1 MQNSDLPKC
10 PFCGG
15 EAEYNVRNF
24 FANKGWCVR
33 CAECGCS
40 TRPVMVNLPRIT
52 YDGPDYKTNYTEQ
65 QAKEIARNL
74 WSCRVDKQG
83 GKDEQ
88 ER

>member
-15 EAEYNVRNF
+15 EAEDNVMNYYLH
-24 FANKGWCVR
+24 KGWRVR
-33 CAECGCS
+33 CAECGCY
-40 TRPVMVNLPRIT
+40 TRPVMVNLPRFT

-83 GKDEQ
+83 GKNEQ
-88 ER
+88 ES

>member
-15 EAEYNVRNF
+15 EAEYNVRNYYLH
-24 FANKGWCVR
+24 KGWRVR

-40 TRPVMVNLPRIT
+40 TRPVMVNLPRFT
-52 YDGPDYKTNYTEQ
+52 YDGPDYKTLYTEQ

-74 WSCRVDKQG
+74 WSGRVDKQG
-83 GKDEQ
+83 EKNEQ
-88 ER
+88 ES

>member
-15 EAEYNVRNF
+15 EAEYNVRNYYLH
-24 FANKGWCVR
+24 KGWRVR

-40 TRPVMVNLPRIT
+40 TRPVMVNLPRFT

-88 ER
+88 ES

>member
-15 EAEYNVRNF
+15 EAEYHAMHYYV
-24 FANKGWCVR
+24 NKAWCVR

-52 YDGPDYKTNYTEQ
+52 CDGPDYKTNYTEQ

-74 WSCRVDKQG
+74 WSCRVENQG
-83 GKDEQ
+83 EKDEQ
-88 ER
+88 KS

>member
-15 EAEYNVRNF
+15 GAEYHVRHYYVNV
-24 FANKGWCVR
+24 GWCVR

-40 TRPVMVNLPRIT
+40 TIPVMVNLPRIT
-52 YDGPDYKTNYTEQ
+52 PDGPDYKTKYTEQ

-74 WSCRVDKQG
+74 WSCRVEKQG

-88 ER
+88 ES

>member
-15 EAEYNVRNF
+15 EAEYNVRNYYLH
-24 FANKGWCVR
+24 KGWRVR

-40 TRPVMVNLPRIT
+40 TRPVMVNLPRFT

-83 GKDEQ
+83 GKNEQ
-88 ER
+88 ES

>member
-15 EAEYNVRNF
+15 EAEYNVRNYYLH
-24 FANKGWCVR
+24 KGWRVR

-40 TRPVMVNLPRIT
+40 TRPVMVNLPRFT
-52 YDGPDYKTNYTEQ
+52 YDGPDYKTSYTEQ

-83 GKDEQ
+83 GKNEQ
-88 ER
+88 ES